1 MNRASKRNALQ
12 ANNHKNT
19 TQYSG
24 KNGIKKNSI
33 KQKQPTNNASELHV
47 GDKSYH
53 SALDITLDIVGSKW
67 KILVLWN
74 LRDGAKRFT
83 ELKKLIPDIT
93 EKMLSL
99 QLKQLEHDRIIE
111 REVFAEVPPRVQYS
125 LSPEGR
131 TLLPMLRAMV
141 AWGQQKADTA
151 AALEILRRTGNGR
164 MKNKAAS
171 APAPPKKRST
181 RV

>member
-1 MNRASKRNALQ
+1 MSTTNSNTTLQ
-12 ANNHKNT
+12 AT
-19 TQYSG
+19 
-24 KNGIKKNSI
+24 KKNNNTSRNSRKSDI
-33 KQKQPTNNASELHV
+33 KQEQHITEV
-47 GDKSYH
+47 TEFRIGDKAYH

-67 KILVLWN
+67 KILVLWS

-83 ELKKLIPDIT
+83 ELSKSIPDIT

-125 LSPEGR
+125 LSPEG
-131 TLLPMLRAMV
+131 TTILPMLQAMV

-151 AALEILRRTGNGR
+151 AALALERRTGTGR
-164 MKNKAAS
+164 MSNKAAS
-171 APAPPKKRST
+171 VPAPSRKRST